1 MAAVAIRNHLS
12 RVMGEQRLKIQ
23 DVASRSGLAFTTVF
37 DLYHGRAKRLDLETL
52 NALCRVLGVQPGD
65 LFSYVPDEPTA

>member
-1 MAAVAIRNHLS
+1 MPAVAIRNHLS

-23 DVASRSGLAFTTVF
+23 DVASRSGLAYTTVF

-65 LFSYVPDEPTA
+65 LFSYVPDEPAA

>member
-1 MAAVAIRNHLS
+1 MTAVAIRNHLS

-23 DVASRSGLAFTTVF
+23 DVASRSGLAYTTVF

-65 LFSYVPDEPTA
+65 LFSYVPDEPAA

>member
-23 DVASRSGLAFTTVF
+23 DVASRSGLAYTTVF

-65 LFSYVPDEPTA
+65 LFSYVPDEPAA